1 MIMKKV
7 LDSFINQN
15 HDAFTDSFE
24 EHKRKNLINREDY
37 IELQEESKK
46 IYEKY
51 PQIREF
57 VENNKP
63 MNFEKEE
70 MKAFNE
76 LVTIFSLMDTLELIE
91 AYKLGAKEA
100 YIFLEEMDMLNI

>member
-1 MIMKKV
+1 MKKV

-46 IYEKY
+46 IYENPFPIY
-51 PQIREF
+51 FLLYQ
-57 VENNKP
+57 
-63 MNFEKEE
+63 
-70 MKAFNE
+70 
-76 LVTIFSLMDTLELIE
+76 LIV
-91 AYKLGAKEA
+91 L
-100 YIFLEEMDMLNI
+100 

>member
-1 MIMKKV
+1 MKNNKWSDEWNV
-7 LDSFINQN
+7 RYKEFL
-15 HDAFTDSFE
+15 E

-63 MNFEKEE
+63 MNFGKEE
-70 MKAFNE
+70 MKAFKE